1 MCSSIFPDR
10 NDCIF
15 VKNVEVQSF
24 EVVICQWPEFQRRT
38 TLGLVLLFLLLLH
51 VLISNIWDY

>member
-1 MCSSIFPDR
+1 MVVPS
-10 NDCIF
+10 CIF

-38 TLGLVLLFLLLLH
+38 TLRLVLLFLLLLH